1 MINIST
7 NKTGFAQLSYSLV
20 ANPLIGYL
28 KLDGFASDGIQWD
41 KINPAEAKLGA
52 DGLVAIN
59 QKPVL
64 YSGEMSFLPNS
75 NCRNM
80 LDILVQNTTPTAGK
94 KIIDYS
100 IELTEINETARTR
113 TVYYGGTIVEA
124 DGGNA
129 ANLDDGQGNKA
140 YKITFTKRE
149 ILPY

>member
-1 MINIST
+1 MGSKFVAFRYKRNL
-7 NKTGFAQLSYSLV
+7 FA
-20 ANPLIGYL
+20 
-28 KLDGFASDGIQWD
+28 
-41 KINPAEAKLGA
+41 
-52 DGLVAIN
+52 
-59 QKPVL
+59 
-64 YSGEMSFLPNS
+64 FL
-75 NCRNM
+75 C
-80 LDILVQNTTPTAGK
+80 K